1 MNIGRIKKIQD
12 CDLKGQRVLVRV
24 DFNVP
29 LKAVGD
35 GYEVA
40 DDNRIRAALPTIEY
54 IINQGGKCILLSH
67 LGRPNGQK
75 VAKYSL
81 EPVGIRLSQLLGKD
95 VVFTEDC
102 IGDVPRGLSVQ
113 MKNGEVMLL
122 ENVRF
127 HAGEEANALD
137 FAEKLLKCGDIFV
150 SDAFGTLH
158 RAHAS
163 TSAVPRL
170 APQKCM
176 GLLVQKELEYL
187 LPLRDDPKRP
197 FVLIMGGSKVS
208 DKMAMMAHFLGKVD
222 KILVG
227 GAMAYAFLKA
237 KGIEV
242 GISLAAD
249 DQVALAKKIID
260 GALVRKIELLLPID
274 HVVAATFDSKSAA
287 EITSGPAI
295 PVDRMGL
302 DIGPKTIELFGNA
315 LKFVETVFWNGPLGV
330 FENPAFSHGTFAMAQ
345 RVAQCDAIKLAGGGD
360 VAAAISQS
368 GVSGLFD
375 FISTGGGATLEFLE
389 GRAMPGLKP
398 LELPPR
404 SV

>member
-315 LKFVETVFWNGPLGV
+315 LKFVETVFWNSSLLPWDLCD
-330 FENPAFSHGTFAMAQ
+330 GTA
-345 RVAQCDAIKLAGGGD
+345 
-360 VAAAISQS
+360 S
-368 GVSGLFD
+368 G
-375 FISTGGGATLEFLE
+375 
-389 GRAMPGLKP
+389 
-398 LELPPR
+398 